1 MQLFRA
7 TEIRCWAL
15 AKPQHDIDALKDW
28 TLKMAKKSRGG
39 KKRGGGFVIKIKAL
53 DNTTTSGGG
62 GGGGGGGG
70 ETKGAGKE
78 MLNVPS
84 KEIAGDASSTTIK
97 GINSS
102 AGGRRRRKKKIKA
115 PQ

>member
-53 DNTTTSGGG
+53 DNTSTS
-62 GGGGGGGG
+62 GGGG

-115 PQ
+115 PSQ